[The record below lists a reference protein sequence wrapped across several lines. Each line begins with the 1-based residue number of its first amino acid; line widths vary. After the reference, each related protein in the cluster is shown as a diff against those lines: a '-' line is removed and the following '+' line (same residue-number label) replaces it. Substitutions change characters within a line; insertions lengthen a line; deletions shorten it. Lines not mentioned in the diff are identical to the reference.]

1 MAFTATMTFPGIVGV
16 MSGNMTIGLGTSP
29 SMAQIEVPGFTRIP
43 REVGTLVL
51 DSPEFHLEFPGCRVI
66 SGSMSER
73 DTLVLTIA
81 DRRWAWRFGTIFLL
95 ANERNTDGTIKRGTE
110 KKPQE
115 IASALFDA
123 MGESGADVSALPNE
137 TRPEV
142 RYTGSNPAS
151 ELESLVGAL
160 GCAVAFWGN
169 RASLVRLGQG
179 MGLPDNPIKAEGQQH
194 ALDVP
199 ILPDKVMAI
208 SGPGDFQVLLELEA
222 VAETKD
228 GGHVLI
234 DDAPY
239 KPATGW
245 EHEWPEDF
253 EGVED
258 DKDRE
263 LALKSV
269 FRKYR
274 VKREISS
281 GDFVFDGTKFQVEE
295 QAKRLEQILPIY
307 SELVELGEPEPD
319 GSVKPKSAWVEGKWY
334 GDEDS
339 LENKYSKVSTSF
351 NLDGEKAIVEFS
363 APVYM
368 LKREGTS
375 DLNLPAEL
383 YLMARINVKQSK
395 TNLPWRYQ
403 FSLPSGG
410 PRWGTEPQAELRF
423 DIVPKCVARYE
434 PGDEET
440 KPKLKEVIFNIDA
453 VVEPDL
459 RKHCQAVVAGF
470 KWAPGETVIWQ
481 GWFGNFR
488 IDGAIRQVTY
498 AFTGDGWTTT
508 AARNTEQSEWITD
521 TLAERKALEEAR
533 QLRKDREVWLEQ
545 TRRRP

>member
-1 MAFTATMTFPGIVGV
+1 
-16 MSGNMTIGLGTSP
+16 MSGNLSIGLGTSP
-29 SMAQIEVPGFTRIP
+29 SLAQIEVPISTQIP
-43 REVGTLVL
+43 REVGTLTL
-51 DSPEFHLEFPGCRVI
+51 ESPELRMDFPGCRVL
-66 SGSMSER
+66 SGTITER

-81 DRRWAWRFGTIFLL
+81 DRRWRWRFGTIFLL
-95 ANERNTDGTIKRGTE
+95 ANERTSDGQIKRGTE
-110 KKPQE
+110 KRPQE
-115 IASALFDA
+115 IAAALFDA
-123 MGESGADVSALPNE
+123 MGESGADVSALPND

-151 ELESLVGAL
+151 ELESLAGSL

-169 RASLVRLGQG
+169 RAGLVRLGQG
-179 MGLPDNPIKAEGQQH
+179 MNLPNNPIKAEGLQR

-199 ILPDKVMAI
+199 ILPDAVQAV

-228 GGHVLI
+228 GGQVLI
-234 DDAPY
+234 ADAPY
-239 KPATGW
+239 VPATGW
-245 EHEWPEDF
+245 EHEWPQDF

-281 GDFVFDGTKFQVEE
+281 GEFVFDGKKFQVEE

-307 SELVELGEPEPD
+307 PDLVELGEPQPD
-319 GSVKPKSAWVEGKWY
+319 GTVTAKAAWVEGLWY

-339 LENKYSKVSTSF
+339 LDNKYSKVSTSF
-351 NLDGEKAIVEFS
+351 NLDGEKGIVEFS
-363 APVYM
+363 APVYQ

-375 DLNLPAEL
+375 DINLPATL
-383 YLMARINVKQSK
+383 YLMARINVKQTG
-395 TNLPWRYQ
+395 TNLPWRFQ
-403 FSLPSGG
+403 FTLPSGG
-410 PRWGTEPQAELRF
+410 PRWGTEPQTELRF
-423 DIVPKCVARYE
+423 DIIPKCVAKYE
-434 PGDEET
+434 PGDEENP
-440 KPKLKEVIFNIDA
+440 PKLDEVIFNIDA

-459 RKHCQAVVAGF
+459 RKHCQAVVNGF
-470 KWAPGETVIWQ
+470 QWAPGETQIWQ
-481 GWFGNFR
+481 GWFNNFR
-488 IDGAIRQVTY
+488 VDGAIRQVTY
-498 AFTGDGWTTT
+498 AFTNDGWTTT

-533 QLRKDREVWLEQ
+533 QFRKDREVWLEQ
-545 TRRRP
+545 TRRRRP

>member
-1 MAFTATMTFPGIVGV
+1 MAYTATMIFPGIVGV
-16 MSGNMTIGLGTSP
+16 MSGNLSIGLGTSP
-29 SMAQIEVPGFTRIP
+29 SFAQIEVPGTTRIP

-51 DSPEFHLEFPGCRVI
+51 ESPEGRMDFPGCRVV

-73 DTLVLTIA
+73 DTLILTIA
-81 DRRWAWRFGTIFLL
+81 DRRWRWRFGTIFLL
-95 ANERNTDGTIKRGTE
+95 ANERNSDGQIKRGTE
-110 KKPQE
+110 KTPQE

-123 MGESGADVSALPNE
+123 MGESGADVSALPND

-142 RYTGSNPAS
+142 RFTGSNPAS
-151 ELESLVGAL
+151 ELESLVGSL
-160 GCAVAFWGN
+160 GCAVAFWNN
-169 RASLVRLGQG
+169 RASLVRLGEG
-179 MGLPDNPIKAEGQQH
+179 MGLPNNPIKAEGYQA

-199 ILPDKVMAI
+199 ILPDNVMAI

-228 GGHVLI
+228 GHHVLI
-234 DDAPY
+234 ADAPY
-239 KPATGW
+239 IPDTGW
-245 EHEWPEDF
+245 EHQRPEDF

-258 DKDRE
+258 DEDRE

-274 VKREISS
+274 VKREVSS
-281 GDFVFDGTKFQVEE
+281 DQFVFDGKKFQVQE

-307 SELVELGEPEPD
+307 QELIELGEPGPD
-319 GSVKPKSAWVEGKWY
+319 GTQRPKQAWVEGLWY
-334 GDEDS
+334 DEMDT
-339 LENKYSKVSTSF
+339 EDNKYSKLSTAF
-351 NLDGEKAIVEFS
+351 NLDGENGIVEFS
-363 APVYM
+363 APVFKY
-368 LKREGTS
+368 KQQGTS
-375 DLNLPAEL
+375 NLTMPAEL
-383 YLMARINVKQSK
+383 YLMARINVKQAG

-403 FSLPSGG
+403 FTLPSGG

-423 DIVPKCVARYE
+423 DIVPKCVAKYE
-434 PGDEET
+434 PGNEESPPT
-440 KPKLKEVIFNIDA
+440 LDEVISNIDS

-459 RKHCQAVVAGF
+459 RKHCQAVVSGF
-470 KWAPGETVIWQ
+470 RWAPGETVIWQ

-488 IDGAIRQVTY
+488 IDGAIRQITY
-498 AFTGDGWTTT
+498 AFTNDGWTTT

-533 QLRKDREVWLEQ
+533 QLRKDRQVWLEQ